1 MSVSQKM
8 AGSDDRISK
17 LYSLLEAIS
26 LEESDIAA
34 KLASVLAVANMLT
47 DDFFFAMNE
56 EGRII
61 FSNDANIL
69 GYTAAE
75 LKDKS
80 IAFILRDGER
90 DVMLERLKHYIETGE
105 KSLPSWDNVPITL
118 LHKEGHNVDVL
129 MNFADMTV
137 INHRVLVGLIRLP
150 EKVLTDQ
157 ILDAVADR
165 VIKKVGENLEK
176 KGD

>member
-1 MSVSQKM
+1 MSISEKM
-8 AGSDDRISK
+8 AGSEDRISK

-26 LEESDIAA
+26 IGEEDIAA

-47 DDFFFAMNE
+47 GDFFFAMTE
-56 EGRII
+56 SGRII
-61 FSNDANIL
+61 FSNDADVL
-69 GYTAAE
+69 GYKANE

-80 IAFILRDGER
+80 IGILLPDGDRDILVQRLNHYITTGER
-90 DVMLERLKHYIETGE
+90 
-105 KSLPSWDNVPITL
+105 SLPSWDNVPISL
-118 LHKEGHNVDVL
+118 VHKDGHSVDVL
-129 MNFADMTV
+129 LNFADMTV

-157 ILDAVADR
+157 VLDAVADR
-165 VIKKVGENLEK
+165 VIKKVGEKME